1 MMTIYT
7 YSEAR
12 QKFSTVLKKAQLE
25 GKVLIKRRDGSMFEL
40 QPIKTGKSPLDVE
53 GINVNITRKEVIDLI
68 REIRHRK

>member
-1 MMTIYT
+1 MTIYT

-12 QKFSTVLKKAQLE
+12 QKFSTVLKKAQRE
-25 GKVLIKRRDGSMFEL
+25 GKVIIKRRDGSMFEL

>member
-1 MMTIYT
+1 MTIYT